1 MNINALKSLNGA
13 ALIAGIVGAVVGF
26 FLSAERGLSPA
37 ADGSEPLTAVVIIAF
52 AAAVVGLAGGIL
64 SMPKPKLAALL
75 MLVAAIV
82 IPIGVQAAAPASA
95 LLILGAILAFIA
107 SRKAGGA

>member
-37 ADGSEPLTAVVIIAF
+37 A
-52 AAAVVGLAGGIL
+52 
-64 SMPKPKLAALL
+64 
-75 MLVAAIV
+75 IV

>member
-26 FLSAERGLSPA
+26 FLAAERGLSPA

-52 AAAVVGLAGGIL
+52 AAAAVGLAGGIL
-64 SMPKPKLAALL
+64 SMPKPNLRRCLCSL
-75 MLVAAIV
+75 PQSSFLSEFRRRRRR
-82 IPIGVQAAAPASA
+82 PP
-95 LLILGAILAFIA
+95 F
-107 SRKAGGA
+107 

>member
-13 ALIAGIVGAVVGF
+13 ALIAGIAGAVVGF
-26 FLSAERGLSPA
+26 FLAAERGLSPA

-75 MLVAAIV
+75 MLIAAIV

-107 SRKAGGA
+107 SRKSGGA